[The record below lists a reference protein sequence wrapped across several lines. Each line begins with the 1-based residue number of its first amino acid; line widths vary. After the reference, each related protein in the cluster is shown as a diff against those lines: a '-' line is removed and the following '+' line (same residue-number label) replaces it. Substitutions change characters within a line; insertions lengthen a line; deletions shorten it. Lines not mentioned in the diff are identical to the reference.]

1 MRFVSFAVLSSG
13 LRNERKYGQ
22 NRKYEQKERPCSSLR
37 NAIRSGFLAFAVY
50 LPETAT
56 SELSVGDRS
65 RLVVSPRRAHTKMRF
80 VSFAVLSS
88 GLRNERKYEQK
99 ERPCSSIRNAIRSGF
114 LAFAVYFPDTATIE
128 LSVGDRSRLVVSPRR
143 AHTKMRFVPFA
154 VLSSGLRND
163 RKYEQKERPCSSI
176 RNAIRSGFLAFA
188 VYLPETATSEL
199 SVGDRSRL
207 VVSPRRAHTK
217 MRFVPFAVLSSG
229 LRNDRKYE
237 QKERP
242 LQLYPE
248 CNPFRFSGLCGL
260 FTGNSNK
267 RAQCR

>member
-1 MRFVSFAVLSSG
+1 MLGRLTKESSHKDD
-13 LRNERKYGQ
+13 RNYER
-22 NRKYEQKERPCSSLR
+22 KERPCSSIR

-88 GLRNERKYEQK
+88 GLRNDRTYEQ
-99 ERPCSSIRNAIRSGF
+99 N
-114 LAFAVYFPDTATIE
+114 
-128 LSVGDRSRLVVSPRR
+128 
-143 AHTKMRFVPFA
+143 
-154 VLSSGLRND
+154 

-199 SVGDRSRL
+199 SVGDRPR
-207 VVSPRRAHTK
+207 VVASPRRAHTK
-217 MRFVPFAVLSSG
+217 MRFVSFAVLSSG
-229 LRNDRKYE
+229 LRNNRKYE
-237 QKERP
+237 PK
-242 LQLYPE
+242 
-248 CNPFRFSGLCGL
+248 
-260 FTGNSNK
+260 
-267 RAQCR
+267 